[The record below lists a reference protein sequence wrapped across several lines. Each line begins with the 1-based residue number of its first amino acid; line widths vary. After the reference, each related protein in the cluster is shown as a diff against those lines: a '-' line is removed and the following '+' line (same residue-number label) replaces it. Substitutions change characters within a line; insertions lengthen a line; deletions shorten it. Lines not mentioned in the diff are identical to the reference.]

1 MSGVVLDVTGIVVTW
16 IAVAIGAWFLGH
28 YMVKVFTGERTFM
41 SIVLRPLERGSYWL
55 MGVKEDQEQTW
66 VQYTVSV
73 LIVSALSFLFTYL
86 LLRFQGKL
94 PFNDFGLNPMGFG
107 PVAPDLAF
115 NTAVSFTTNTNW
127 QNYTGETTMSYL
139 SQMVALVLHNF
150 LSAAVGVAMAVALFR
165 GISSRSLKTLGNA
178 YVDITRATLYILL
191 PASVV
196 IALILVSQG
205 VIQSIGAY
213 VVAHTVEGAQQVIA
227 VGPFASQEAIKD
239 LGNNGGGPFNAN
251 SAHPFENPNGF
262 TSQFE
267 LFLELLIPFA
277 LCITFGK
284 MVGHIKQG
292 LAIGAAMGIML
303 VAFTFISAYS
313 EQTGNPALT
322 AVGVNQANTTTQAGG
337 NMEGKEVR
345 FGPSYS
351 AMFEATTTGTSTG
364 SVNSGH
370 DSFTPI
376 GGLVALIQMQLG
388 EVDPGGIGAGIYFM
402 LVFAVLSVFIAGLMV
417 GRTPEYL
424 GKKIESK
431 EVRLAALAVLIDV
444 ASILGFTAVS
454 AVHPLGLA
462 GLTTNSG
469 AHGFSEILY
478 QFSSATANNGSAF
491 AGLSGNSVYYNT
503 TGASAM
509 WIGRFLEVIPILA
522 LAGALAGKKVVPAS
536 AGTFATD
543 RPLFVGLL
551 IGVVL
556 IVGALTFFPA
566 LALGPILEQLQL
578 AAGHLH

>member
-1 MSGVVLDVTGIVVTW
+1 MVLDIVGVVITW
-16 IAVAIGAWFLGH
+16 IAVAIGAWFLGV
-28 YMVKVFTGERTFM
+28 YMFKVFSGNRTLL
-41 SIVLRPLERGSYWL
+41 SPVLRPVERACYWA
-55 MGVKEDQEQTW
+55 MGVKEEAEQTW
-66 VQYTVSV
+66 IQYTVSV
-73 LIVSALSFLFTYL
+73 LIVSVVSFLFTYVI
-86 LLRFQGKL
+86 LRLQDKL
-94 PFNDFGLNPMGFG
+94 PLNPMGFAG
-107 PVAPDLAF
+107 VPADLAF
-115 NTAVSFTTNTNW
+115 NTSVSFTTNTNW
-127 QNYTGETTMSYL
+127 QNYTGEATMSYL
-139 SQMVALVLHNF
+139 SQMLALVLHNF
-150 LSAAVGVAMAVALFR
+150 LSAAVGVAMAIALFR
-165 GISSRSLKTLGNA
+165 GISSRSLKTLGNF
-178 YVDITRATLYILL
+178 YVDATRATLYVLL
-191 PASVV
+191 PLSVL
-196 IALILVSQG
+196 IAFILVSQG
-205 VIQSIGAY
+205 VVQSIGPY
-213 VVAHTVEGAQQVIA
+213 VVAHTVEGANQLIA

-251 SAHPFENPNGF
+251 SAHPFENPNGL
-262 TSQFE
+262 TNQFE

-277 LCITFGK
+277 LCVTFGK
-284 MVGHIKQG
+284 MVGSIRQG
-292 LAIGAAMGIML
+292 LAIAAAMGILL
-303 VAFTFISAYS
+303 VAFTAISMYS
-313 EQTGNPALT
+313 EQVGNPALT
-322 AVGVNQANTTTQAGG
+322 AAGVNQAATSTQAGG

-345 FGPSYS
+345 FGPIYS
-351 AMFEATTTGTSTG
+351 GMFEATTTGTSTG

-376 GGLVALIQMQLG
+376 GGMVALVQMQLG

-402 LVFAVLSVFIAGLMV
+402 LVFVVLSVFIAGLMV

-454 AVHPLGLA
+454 VLSPAGLA
-462 GLTTNSG
+462 GPLNAG

-478 QFSSATANNGSAF
+478 AFSSQTANNGSAF
-491 AGLSGNSVYYNT
+491 AGLTGNTIYYNI
-503 TGASAM
+503 TGGAAM

-522 LAGALAGKKVVPAS
+522 LAGALAGKKVVPAG

-566 LALGPILEQLQL
+566 LTLGPILEQLQL

>member
-1 MSGVVLDVTGIVVTW
+1 MPAWGLDVIGVVVTW
-16 IAVAIGAWFLGH
+16 IAVAIGAWFLGL
-28 YMVKVFTGERTFM
+28 YMVKVFAGERTLLYPV
-41 SIVLRPLERGSYWL
+41 IRPAERLCYRL
-55 MGVKEDQEQTW
+55 VGVREDDEQGW
-66 VQYTVSV
+66 VRYTVSV
-73 LIVSALSFLFTYL
+73 LIVSAVSFLFTYL
-86 LLRFQGKL
+86 LLRWQGHL
-94 PFNDFGLNPMGFG
+94 PFNDFGLNPMGFPG
-107 PVAPDLAF
+107 VNADLAF

-139 SQMVALVLHNF
+139 SQMLALVIHNF
-150 LSAAVGVAMAVALFR
+150 LSAAVGIAMAVALFR
-165 GISSRSLKTLGNA
+165 GISSRSLKTLGNL
-178 YVDITRATLYILL
+178 YVDVTRATLYILIPL
-191 PASVV
+191 SVV
-196 IALILVSQG
+196 AAFILVSQG
-205 VIQSIGAY
+205 VVQSISSY
-213 VVAHTVEGAQQVIA
+213 PIAHTVQGAVQTIA

-262 TSQFE
+262 TNQFE

-277 LCITFGK
+277 LCVTFGK
-284 MVGHIKQG
+284 MVGSIRQG
-292 LAIGAAMGIML
+292 LAIGSAMGILL
-303 VAFTFISAYS
+303 VSFTFIAAYS
-313 EQTGNPALT
+313 EQQGNPAMTT
-322 AVGVNQANTTTQAGG
+322 AGVNQANTSTQAGG
-337 NMEGKEVR
+337 NMEGKSVI
-345 FGPSYS
+345 FGPIYS

-364 SVNSGH
+364 SVDSSH

-376 GGLVALIQMQLG
+376 GGMVALVQMQLS
-388 EVDPGGIGAGIYFM
+388 EIDPGGIGAGIYFM
-402 LVFAVLSVFIAGLMV
+402 LIYAVLAVFIAGLMV

-454 AVHPLGLA
+454 VLNPQGLA
-462 GLTTNSG
+462 ALTTNSG

-478 QFSSATANNGSAF
+478 AFSSSTANNGSAF
-491 AGLSGNSVYYNT
+491 AGLSGNSVYYNST
-503 TGASAM
+503 LGSAM

-522 LAGALAGKKVVPAS
+522 LAGALAGKKVVPAG

-551 IGVVL
+551 IGVIL
-556 IVGALTFFPA
+556 IIGALTFFPA

>member
-1 MSGVVLDVTGIVVTW
+1 VVLDIIGVVMTW
-16 IAVAIGAWFLGH
+16 IAVAIGAWFLGL
-28 YMVKVFTGERTFM
+28 YMVKVFKGERTFM
-41 SIVLRPLERGSYWL
+41 SPVLRPIERGGYWL
-55 MGVKEDQEQTW
+55 MGVKEDEEQTW
-66 VQYTVSV
+66 IRYTVSV
-73 LIVSALSFLFTYL
+73 LIVSVVSFVFTYL
-86 LLRFQGKL
+86 LLRLQSKL

-107 PVAPDLAF
+107 PVAPDLSL
-115 NTAVSFTTNTNW
+115 NTAISFTTNTNW

-139 SQMVALVLHNF
+139 SQMLALVIHNF
-150 LSAAVGVAMAVALFR
+150 LSAAVGIAMAVALFR
-165 GISSRSLKTLGNA
+165 GISSRSLKTIGNF

-191 PASVV
+191 PLSVV
-196 IALILVSQG
+196 IAFVLVSQG
-205 VIQSIGAY
+205 VVQSISTY
-213 VVAHTVEGAQQVIA
+213 PVAHTVSGAVQNIA

-262 TSQFE
+262 TNQFE

-277 LCITFGK
+277 LCVTFGK
-284 MVGHIKQG
+284 MVGRIRQG
-292 LAIGAAMGIML
+292 LAIAAAMGILL
-303 VAFTFISAYS
+303 VAFTFISISA
-313 EQTGNPALT
+313 EQQGNPALS
-322 AVGVNQANTTTQAGG
+322 AVGVNQTNTSTQAGG

-345 FGPSYS
+345 FGPIYS

-364 SVNSGH
+364 SVDSSH

-444 ASILGFTAVS
+444 GSILGFTAVS
-454 AVHPLGLA
+454 VVIPQGLA
-462 GLTTNSG
+462 GPLNAG

-478 QFSSATANNGSAF
+478 AFSSATANNGSAF
-491 AGLSGNSVYYNT
+491 AGLTGNTIYYNT
-503 TGASAM
+503 TLASAM

-536 AGTFATD
+536 SGTFATD